1 MKTYELVMTD
11 ADFDAQTSQGVVL
24 VDFWAP
30 RCGPCR
36 QQLPIL
42 ARVAAAMDGQAKV
55 GKCNVDEEPKT
66 AERFGVRQIPTLV
79 ILKDGKEVDRFVGL
93 RQEADLITAL
103 KKHIE

>member
-1 MKTYELVMTD
+1 
-11 ADFDAQTSQGVVL
+11 
-24 VDFWAP
+24 
-30 RCGPCR
+30 
-36 QQLPIL
+36 
-42 ARVAAAMDGQAKV
+42 MDGQAKV